1 MYFDSLKLNQ
11 IFYPDFFKNQRA
23 NFENYVNFTN
33 QDLSLTWTGVSKRN
47 NEKCAVIH
55 YQAMYNPIDAN
66 TDAMQL
72 QGRSTY
78 WGDIWISLSDKQI
91 EYAIGNEDV
100 IVKMTTPNNGEQRI
114 NLQREIVFDKIN

>member
-1 MYFDSLKLNQ
+1 
-11 IFYPDFFKNQRA
+11 
-23 NFENYVNFTN
+23 
-33 QDLSLTWTGVSKRN
+33 
-47 NEKCAVIH
+47 
-55 YQAMYNPIDAN
+55 
-66 TDAMQL
+66 MQL